1 MPPNI
6 DPALDANIDSFVAQ
20 ASRGVIEVGDSQRAS
35 IEDFSIAPMGQD
47 NVRLNGGRI
56 PAFRNEA
63 KYELGASPEP
73 LPNTIG
79 WLADN
84 RNPRSERWRSR
95 VGQAIKARD
104 GPDDYAK
111 PPSNWWNAR
120 PAFGAKWEE
129 HD

>member
-1 MPPNI
+1 MPPGI
-6 DPALDANIDSFVAQ
+6 VAAQDVYIDSFIAQ
-20 ASRGVIEVGDSQRAS
+20 ASRCVIEVSDSQHAF
-35 IEDFSIAPMGQD
+35 IEYFSMAPMGHD
-47 NVRLNGGRI
+47 NLRFNFGEI